1 MRCKYPMQNELG
13 RTLEALRKEK
23 RLSLREVA
31 EMTGLN
37 FTYIR
42 DLELNKNRSTK
53 QPVNPTAETLQKLAA
68 AYDYPLE
75 NLLKLAG
82 QVEVANAF
90 EKILNDPDVSE
101 KKKEAVRILMAMED
115 NDESLDRVIGILN
128 ALK

>member
-1 MRCKYPMQNELG
+1 MQNELG

-23 RLSLREVA
+23 RFSLREVA
-31 EMTGLN
+31 ELTGLN

-53 QPVNPTAETLQKLAA
+53 QPVKPTTETLQKLAA

>member
-1 MRCKYPMQNELG
+1 MQNELG
-13 RTLEALRKEK
+13 RTLEALRKENK
-23 RLSLREVA
+23 FSLREVA
-31 EMTGLN
+31 ELTGLN

-53 QPVNPTAETLQKLAA
+53 QPVKPTTDTLQKLAA

-75 NLLKLAG
+75 NLLKLTG
-82 QVEVANAF
+82 QLEVANAF
-90 EKILNDPDVSE
+90 EKILNDPDVNE
-101 KKKEAVRILMAMED
+101 KKKEAVRILMEMDD

>member
-1 MRCKYPMQNELG
+1 MQTELG
-13 RTLEALRKEK
+13 KTIEALRKAK
-23 RLSLREVA
+23 KLSLRAVSDI
-31 EMTGLN
+31 TGLN
-37 FTYIR
+37 FSYIR
-42 DLELNKNRSTK
+42 DLELGVNRSTK
-53 QPVNPTAETLQKLAA
+53 QPVKPTTETLQKLAA
-68 AYDYPLE
+68 AYDHPLE

-82 QVEVANAF
+82 LVEVASAF

>member
-1 MRCKYPMQNELG
+1 MQNELG

-23 RLSLREVA
+23 KLSLREVA

-53 QPVNPTAETLQKLAA
+53 QPVKPTTDTLQKLAA

-75 NLLKLAG
+75 NILKLAG

-101 KKKEAVRILMAMED
+101 KKKEAVRILMEMDD